1 MAEILVLPLIAC
13 LLLTAIH
20 VYLGFH
26 VLARGVIFVDLAL
39 AQVAALG
46 LTVAIL
52 AGHPPASDAA
62 YWYALA
68 FALGGAVLFA
78 ATRVREARVPQ
89 EAVIGIVYAVS
100 AAAAVLVVDRA
111 SQGAE
116 HIKQLLV
123 GSILSVTGEDLL
135 ALAILYGVIGAAH
148 WVVRRPMFAISLD
161 PAASGRHLLAWDL
174 FFYVTFALV
183 VTSSVRIAG
192 VLLVFSYLV
201 VPAAIGALLARGVRA
216 RLAIGWIVG
225 ALVSV
230 AGLAASWSWDL
241 PTGAAVVTVFGAAI
255 ALVALV
261 LGARRTLRAVRSSGI
276 AALAPAL
283 ALLGIALALAGGLLA
298 TNPRMDH
305 LWLDALER
313 MAPPVQEAFLTER
326 EREARLDAVD
336 SVQRAREELAR
347 LQVMQDEVRWG
358 TRTMDEERQE
368 RMRQYIAGRSE
379 IAAGDELVLQGLRTK
394 ARERQRF
401 PVGIPVAL
409 AGCLMIGLGMRA
421 RPTQGSLGAR
431 VRAK

>member
-1 MAEILVLPLIAC
+1 MVEILALPLLAC

-62 YWYALA
+62 YGYALA
-68 FALGGAVLFA
+68 FALGGAALLA

-111 SQGAE
+111 AQGAE

-123 GSILSVTGEDLL
+123 GSILSVTGADLVS
-135 ALAILYGVIGAAH
+135 LAILYGVIGAAH
-148 WVVRRPMFAISLD
+148 WGVRRPMFAISLD
-161 PAASGRHLLAWDL
+161 PAASGRNLLAWDF

-216 RLAIGWIVG
+216 RLAIGWITG
-225 ALVSV
+225 ALVSA
-230 AGLAASWSWDL
+230 AGLAASWGWDL
-241 PTGAAVVTVFGAAI
+241 PTGAAVVTAFGAAI
-255 ALVALV
+255 ALVALA
-261 LGARRTLRAVRSSGI
+261 LGARRALHAIRSRGV
-276 AALAPAL
+276 AALAPAFVV
-283 ALLGIALALAGGLLA
+283 LGLALALAGSLLA
-298 TNPRMDH
+298 AAPRMDH

-313 MAPPVQEAFLTER
+313 AAPSLQEAFLTER
-326 EREARLDAVD
+326 EREARVDAAE
-336 SVQRAREELAR
+336 SVERARVELAR

-358 TRTMDEERQE
+358 TRAMDEDKQE

-379 IAAGDELVLQGLRTK
+379 IAAGDELTLRALRVK

-409 AGCLMIGLGMRA
+409 AGCLVIGLGMRV
-421 RPTQGSLGAR
+421 RL
-431 VRAK
+431 RAK

>member
-1 MAEILVLPLIAC
+1 MVEILALPFLAC

-62 YWYALA
+62 YGYALA
-68 FALGGAVLFA
+68 FALGAAALFA
-78 ATRVREARVPQ
+78 VTRVREARVPQ

-111 SQGAE
+111 AQGAE

-123 GSILSVTGEDLL
+123 GSILSVTGGDLV
-135 ALAILYGVIGAAH
+135 ALAVLYGVIGVAH

-161 PAASGRHLLAWDL
+161 AGASGRNLLAWDL

-201 VPAAIGALLARGVRA
+201 VPASIGALLARGVRA
-216 RLAIGWIVG
+216 RLAIGWIAGVL
-225 ALVSV
+225 ASAV
-230 AGLAASWSWDL
+230 GLAASWGWDL
-241 PTGAAVVTVFGAAI
+241 PTGAAVVTAFGAAI
-255 ALVALV
+255 ALVALA
-261 LGARRTLRAVRSSGI
+261 LGARRALRAIRSQGV
-276 AALAPAL
+276 AALAPAFVVLGL
-283 ALLGIALALAGGLLA
+283 ALLLAGSLLVA
-298 TNPRMDH
+298 SPRMDH

-313 MAPPVQEAFLTER
+313 AAPPVQEAFLTER
-326 EREARLDAVD
+326 EREARVD
-336 SVQRAREELAR
+336 SIESVDRAREELAR

-358 TRTMDEERQE
+358 TRAMDAEKQE

-379 IAAGDELVLQGLRTK
+379 IAAGDELTLRALRAK

-409 AGCLMIGLGMRA
+409 AGCLVIALGMRA
-421 RPTQGSLGAR
+421 RL
-431 VRAK
+431 RAK

>member
-1 MAEILVLPLIAC
+1 MVEILWLPFLAC

-52 AGHPPASDAA
+52 AGHRPASDAA

-78 ATRVREARVPQ
+78 LTRVREARVPQ

-161 PAASGRHLLAWDL
+161 PAGSGRHVLAWDL
-174 FFYVTFALV
+174 FFYVSFALV

-216 RLAIGWIVG
+216 RLAIGWLAGV
-225 ALVSV
+225 LVSV

-241 PTGAAVVTVFGAAI
+241 PTGAAVVTAFGAAI
-255 ALVALV
+255 ALVAAALGFAGMLREVRAKGVVALAPVLV
-261 LGARRTLRAVRSSGI
+261 VLGI
-276 AALAPAL
+276 AAV
-283 ALLGIALALAGGLLA
+283 LAGGLLVA
-298 TNPRMDH
+298 NPRIDH

-313 MAPPVQEAFLTER
+313 AAPALQEAFLTER
-326 EREARLDAVD
+326 EREARVDAVE
-336 SVQRAREELAR
+336 SVDGARKELSR
-347 LQVMQDEVRWG
+347 LQGLQDEVRWG
-358 TRTMDEERQE
+358 TRTMDEEKQE

-379 IAAGDELVLQGLRTK
+379 IAAGDELVLGGLRAK

-409 AGCLMIGLGMRA
+409 AGALMIALGMRA
-421 RPTQGSLGAR
+421 RPT
-431 VRAK
+431 RAK